1 MPKIVSDD
9 GTGRE
14 KIIVVAEMPAQ
25 AEEQLGR
32 PLVGPSGQLMMR
44 MMREAGIERRDCYIT
59 NVIPYRHNQKN
70 DIKLVPRTEIEKY
83 SAELHDRLAALH
95 DPYIIIPL
103 GNTALRALT
112 GKSGIVKH
120 RGSIYEYADA
130 RGRKIKVIPTIHTAA
145 LFRQPSWE
153 RRCRTDWKRIAGD
166 AKFRELRLP
175 ERTHFIEPTYTD
187 VCDYVE
193 DARQRAECLIID
205 IETPF
210 TRTFE
215 QKILK
220 SGKVKHTPKKGPRR
234 MTVFGASF
242 DPKFGFVIPTTAEYW
257 ERQGIPLEKVMD
269 QIRELCA
276 LPCEKGGQSA
286 AGFDRYW
293 LHWYGIDVV
302 NYVWDSR
309 WQHHALDPLDEH
321 SLGYLASIDTRE
333 PFWKDDGKEDDTD
346 VEGSYDIKDY
356 YRYNSKDTTVEHE
369 LVNVYRE
376 RLEQQKRL
384 TYYLRRYVPLFDPML
399 HISLGGMKVSE
410 SRRARMHARY
420 LAEQIET
427 QDKLTTIAGVE
438 LYGKKGSLSTK
449 KLGKFLYERLR
460 LPAQKDR
467 KTGRATTKEVVV
479 RRLML
484 KYPQKLGTDKEPN
497 AAGSLILR
505 HRRLEAVKRFTHG
518 AIPDDD
524 GYRRSQIGLTYTMR
538 FTMGKNPRRTGN
550 NAQNDDREILG
561 MFVPDDDQI
570 FVEVDLSQA
579 EDRVVKALAASLQST
594 TATRKAHLL
603 ERARAMPWE
612 NDEHLL
618 AASLIFPGVTLA
630 DVTLRYE
637 AKDRLAK
644 DQRYLGKRTRHASNY
659 GEMGRT
665 HSDVLLK
672 DGYVFEPDECQRM
685 LDTLLDKDVPE
696 VRDWQRW
703 VRQTVLRDKKM
714 TEGWGGEVDVRYERL
729 DDNLYR
735 KMYAYQP
742 QKEVTGIIKNW
753 GLVKLHEWIEQFQM
767 QSAVRIANEKHDSLL
782 ISTLPELTWQIMT
795 MLKSWLEKPRTYN
808 GIELMIPCEFK
819 LGTDASMP
827 VEFKRF
833 PSRDELEAAV
843 AKLTSR

>member
-1 MPKIVSDD
+1 MSRIVPPD

-14 KIIVVAEMPAQ
+14 RIVVVGEMPAQ

-32 PLVGPSGQLMMR
+32 PLCGPSGQLMMR
-44 MMREAGIERRDCYIT
+44 MMREVGIERRDCFID
-59 NVIPYRHNQKN
+59 NVVPYRHNQKN
-70 DIKLVPRTEIEKY
+70 DIKLVPRAEIEKY

-103 GNTALRALT
+103 GNTALRTLT

-120 RGSIYEYADA
+120 RGSIYEYVDA

-153 RRCRTDWKRIAGD
+153 RRCRLDWKRIAGD

-175 ERTHFIEPTYTD
+175 ERTHFIEPTFTD

-220 SGKVKHTPKKGPRR
+220 SGKVRHTPKKGPRR

-302 NYVWDSR
+302 NYVWDTR
-309 WQHHALDPLDEH
+309 WMHHALDPLDDH
-321 SLGYLASIDTRE
+321 GLGYLASIDTRE
-333 PFWKDDGKEDDTD
+333 PYWKDDGKDDDTD
-346 VEGSYDIKDY
+346 VEGAYDIKDY
-356 YRYNSKDTTVEHE
+356 WRYNSKDTTVECE
-369 LVNVYRE
+369 LAGSYQS
-376 RLEQQKRL
+376 RLCTARRL

-399 HISLGGMKVSE
+399 HISLGGMRVSE

-449 KLGKFLYERLR
+449 KLGEFLYERLR

-484 KYPQKLGTDKEPN
+484 KYPQKLGTDKQPE

-505 HRRLEAVKRFTHG
+505 HRRLEAVKRFTHE

-524 GYRRSQIGLTYTMR
+524 GYRRSQYGFTYTLR
-538 FTMGKNPRRTGN
+538 FTAGKNPRRTGN
-550 NAQNDDREILG
+550 NSQNDDREILG
-561 MFVPDDDQI
+561 MFVPDPGHI

-579 EDRVVKALAASLQST
+579 EDRVVKALSASLRTTT
-594 TATRKAHLL
+594 TARREELL
-603 ERARAMPWE
+603 WRARAMPWE
-612 NDEHLL
+612 NDEHKRAATLL
-618 AASLIFPGVTLA
+618 NGIKLA
-630 DVTLRYE
+630 DVTKE
-637 AKDRLAK
+637 
-644 DQRYLGKRTRHASNY
+644 QRYLAKRARHASNY
-659 GEMGRT
+659 GMMGKT
-665 HSDVLLK
+665 LSDQFLK
-672 DGYVFEPDECQRM
+672 DGYTFEPDECDRM
-685 LDTLLDKDVPE
+685 IATILDKDVPE

-714 TEGWGGEVDVRYERL
+714 ANGWGGIVDVRYERL

-735 KMYAYQP
+735 EMYAYQP
-742 QKEVTGIIKNW
+742 QSEVTGIIKYW
-753 GLVKLHEWIEQFQM
+753 GLVPLYE
-767 QSAVRIANEKHDSLL
+767 RIDRDLGDIRVVNEKHDSLL
-782 ISTLPELTWQIMT
+782 ISCAPECAYDT
-795 MLKSWLEKPRTYN
+795 MVFLRDRLERPRRYN
-808 GIELMIPCEFK
+808 DTELMIPCEFK
-819 LGTDASMP
+819 IGLDASMP

-833 PSRDELEAAV
+833 PERDEFEAAV
-843 AKLTSR
+843 AKLTGK